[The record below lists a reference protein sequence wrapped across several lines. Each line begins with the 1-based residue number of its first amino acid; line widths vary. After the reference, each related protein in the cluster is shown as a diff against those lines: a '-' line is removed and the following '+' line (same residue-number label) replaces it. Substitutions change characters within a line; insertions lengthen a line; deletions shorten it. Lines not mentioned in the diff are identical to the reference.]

1 MPKPSITFRKSF
13 SRRLLL
19 GLAAA
24 QLAVPLLA
32 GAVQAASMDEIKK
45 RGLVVA
51 TEDDF
56 RPFEFVKDG
65 KPTGFDNDLIEDLQ
79 KYAPFEITQEILTSP
94 GIVAGGRT
102 GKYD

>member
-1 MPKPSITFRKSF
+1 MPRPSITFPMSL

-19 GLAAA
+19 GLVAA

-45 RGLVVA
+45 RGLIVA

-65 KPTGFDNDLIEDLQ
+65 QPTGFDNELIE
-79 KYAPFEITQEILTSP
+79 EI
-94 GIVAGGRT
+94 GRAHV
-102 GKYD
+102 